1 MHIAMTADEY
11 KAWVDSGEYL
21 SGPIVMRSAAGWYVG
36 EACMDDEIPN
46 FPMPYD
52 RYTGYFQTQASAEK
66 ALAVFKHSME

>member
-1 MHIAMTADEY
+1 MRLSMTEDDY
-11 KAWVDSGEYL
+11 KAWVDSGNYL

-52 RYTGYFQTQASAEK
+52 RYTGYYATEAEADK
-66 ALAVFKHSME
+66 MLQLLKHSME